1 MFRSKRIS
9 LLTILAL
16 MLPSAATVGMF
27 NSTAAMAASSELS
40 VFTVNGT
47 DVTDGMSLNLDANTT
62 SVDVVATPVDPGA
75 TVNITGDTNL
85 VAGGN
90 DLVVTVT
97 STDSVVSTYT
107 VSLNVLLSSDTGAT
121 IYVNGDLRVDG
132 EDVYVDY
139 GTESVSV
146 SVETTDPNAT
156 YFITGDLALETG
168 DNDLVV
174 TVTAADGVSSQD
186 YSINVNVHENTDT
199 TVNSITVNGN
209 SVVDGSSIDLDP
221 LTTEVDVQVD
231 TTDINATFTVE
242 GDSDLVAG
250 ENTLIVTVTAAD
262 GETQSQYFVTMNV
275 LLNTDVSLSTLTI
288 NGIDAAEGD
297 YVTVEPL
304 TTEVDIVVETTDPNA
319 TYEIVGG
326 TDLVPGENGLLI
338 TVTAADNETV
348 GEIYLTIVV
357 APNTDVSINGIF
369 VNGLETVDG
378 DTLDIPSN
386 TQTVEVVVFTNDPD
400 ATYIV
405 DGDTGLSVGENTLTI
420 IVTAADGETSQEY
433 VVTLNVL
440 VGAVTLES
448 LTVNG
453 DEVADGDTV
462 DLEAGTESV
471 DVAVVTT
478 DPDAS
483 FEIAGDGDLV
493 LGANTLTVTVTSVDE
508 TASETYTIILNVLP
522 YDDAS
527 FSSIEVNGNVWT
539 DGQVLV
545 TDAGDLDVVVYTN
558 NEYSTV
564 AVEGATT
571 NVSGFVTLTVTV
583 TAQDGESTQ
592 SAEITVLAAN
602 DLTVTAA
609 NDAEF
614 RIGTT
619 LRIPRAQFDKTAKVS
634 YFWIR
639 GLDSTPVAEG
649 PKYKLSI
656 DDFDQDLR
664 AGVLITKKGQPDLTV
679 ISRSI
684 EVLPGI
690 IAKAPTPSIKGKAAV
705 GNTLTAT
712 TRDWMDGIELSY
724 QWYRDGD
731 AIDGATSDS
740 YDLVAEDAETSIS
753 IGITGTMEGY
763 EPLEKV
769 SKAVSVALG
778 VLKYSDRPSITGDF
792 VTGGTVEVNPGTW
805 LDGADISIQWLRN
818 GEELMVTSADE
829 NSYVLAYD
837 DYKTTFGATILVSKP
852 GYKDASF
859 KMKGRVVKVGTL
871 EEVPTPVINGD
882 AMVGETLD
890 ADPGEYP
897 DGTTFKYIWKRNGR
911 VIQSAGDSSYTLNS
925 RDVGADISVKIIAS
939 IPGYKSV
946 RVESDTVSVSGAE

>member
-1 MFRSKRIS
+1 
-9 LLTILAL
+9 

-121 IYVNGDLRVDG
+121 IYVNGNLRVDG

-378 DTLDIPSN
+378 DTLD
-386 TQTVEVVVFTNDPD
+386 
-400 ATYIV
+400 
-405 DGDTGLSVGENTLTI
+405 
-420 IVTAADGETSQEY
+420 
-433 VVTLNVL
+433 
-440 VGAVTLES
+440 
-448 LTVNG
+448 
-453 DEVADGDTV
+453 
-462 DLEAGTESV
+462 
-471 DVAVVTT
+471 
-478 DPDAS
+478 
-483 FEIAGDGDLV
+483 
-493 LGANTLTVTVTSVDE
+493 
-508 TASETYTIILNVLP
+508 
-522 YDDAS
+522 
-527 FSSIEVNGNVWT
+527 
-539 DGQVLV
+539 
-545 TDAGDLDVVVYTN
+545 
-558 NEYSTV
+558 
-564 AVEGATT
+564 
-571 NVSGFVTLTVTV
+571 
-583 TAQDGESTQ
+583 
-592 SAEITVLAAN
+592 
-602 DLTVTAA
+602 
-609 NDAEF
+609 
-614 RIGTT
+614 
-619 LRIPRAQFDKTAKVS
+619 
-634 YFWIR
+634 
-639 GLDSTPVAEG
+639 
-649 PKYKLSI
+649 
-656 DDFDQDLR
+656 
-664 AGVLITKKGQPDLTV
+664 
-679 ISRSI
+679 
-684 EVLPGI
+684 
-690 IAKAPTPSIKGKAAV
+690 
-705 GNTLTAT
+705 
-712 TRDWMDGIELSY
+712 
-724 QWYRDGD
+724 
-731 AIDGATSDS
+731 
-740 YDLVAEDAETSIS
+740 
-753 IGITGTMEGY
+753 Y
-763 EPLEKV
+763 E
-769 SKAVSVALG
+769 
-778 VLKYSDRPSITGDF
+778 
-792 VTGGTVEVNPGTW
+792 
-805 LDGADISIQWLRN
+805 
-818 GEELMVTSADE
+818 
-829 NSYVLAYD
+829 
-837 DYKTTFGATILVSKP
+837 
-852 GYKDASF
+852 
-859 KMKGRVVKVGTL
+859 
-871 EEVPTPVINGD
+871 
-882 AMVGETLD
+882 
-890 ADPGEYP
+890 
-897 DGTTFKYIWKRNGR
+897 
-911 VIQSAGDSSYTLNS
+911 
-925 RDVGADISVKIIAS
+925 
-939 IPGYKSV
+939 
-946 RVESDTVSVSGAE
+946 